1 MDTDPDM
8 DMDTGMIRRHKQF
21 KKNYNMIWPI
31 GHSAGS
37 RPRQLR
43 PRPRPKAPQQIKNF
57 PSKKRPIS
65 LIKRPKIL

>member
-43 PRPRPKAPQQIKNF
+43 PRPRPKAPQQI
-57 PSKKRPIS
+57 
-65 LIKRPKIL
+65 